1 MKWLA
6 AGLAFVFAE
15 ICTAILLGFVFSGL
29 SLPLVGPALAAG
41 AIAGLAAWRSTTD
54 VAMPRAG
61 RWDGIALTA
70 FGLVSLRAFLW
81 LIYGRGNEICVLS
94 PNNLGDMSL
103 HLNFIRYFA
112 NGAPFWPESPILSG
126 VPLSYPLGADLFN
139 SLIEIC
145 GGDTMRGLV
154 WTGLGGAALT
164 GYALWRWG
172 GAFGVAAFLC
182 NGGLLGF
189 VALRTL
195 QIEDFQR
202 DVPWKNFFLAM
213 FVTQRGLLFALPAG
227 LLLLCAWREEFFRS
241 GKRLLPVWLQ
251 ILLYAALP
259 LFNFHAFLFLSLI
272 LAAIFVSRQAARR
285 GLLRLVAWA
294 FVPATVC
301 VVLVTGFFSASSGLR
316 WMPGWILDGKG
327 WMALLW
333 NFGLTLPV
341 VLALTVVLARSK
353 DAEARCFVG
362 SALIIFL
369 MCCAVIFTPWEWD
382 NMKLMMWSW
391 LVIAPYLW
399 TNLMA
404 GLQLPA
410 RAALCFV
417 LFFSGA
423 VSLAG
428 GLDTRHGYGIARR
441 SELDAW
447 RHAVADIP
455 PEGRFAIVP
464 DYNHPL
470 ILLGRKVVCGYEGHL
485 WSHGLKFQDQLALLQ
500 SSLDGTADWRTSAP
514 VLDADWLALRQR
526 DYSPAKPPG
535 DLPPAGLGAL
545 YDLRQLKPGSDS
557 QAPLPVP
564 PRPVDSSWW

>member
-1 MKWLA
+1 
-6 AGLAFVFAE
+6 
-15 ICTAILLGFVFSGL
+15 
-29 SLPLVGPALAAG
+29 
-41 AIAGLAAWRSTTD
+41 
-54 VAMPRAG
+54 
-61 RWDGIALTA
+61 
-70 FGLVSLRAFLW
+70 
-81 LIYGRGNEICVLS
+81 
-94 PNNLGDMSL
+94 LGDMSL

-112 NGAPFWPESPILSG
+112 SGAPFWPESPILSG

-139 SLIEIC
+139 SLFEIC
-145 GGDTMRGLV
+145 GGDTIRGLV

-189 VALRTL
+189 AALRTL

-202 DVPWKNFFLAM
+202 DVTWKNFFLSM

-241 GKRLLPVWLQ
+241 GKRIVPAWLQ

-272 LAAIFVSRQAARR
+272 LTAIFLARRAARR
-285 GLLRLVAWA
+285 RLLQLLAGA

-301 VVLVTGFFSASSGLR
+301 VILVTGFFSASSGLR
-316 WMPGWILDGKG
+316 LAPGWIVEGKG

-341 VLALTVVLARSK
+341 VLALAIVVARNK
-353 DAEARCFVG
+353 DAEARCLVG
-362 SALIIFL
+362 SALLIFL
-369 MCCAVIFTPWEWD
+369 ICCVVVFTPWEWD

-391 LVIAPYLW
+391 LVVAPYLW
-399 TNLMA
+399 TNLIS

-410 RAALCFV
+410 RAAICFV

-428 GLDTRHGYGIARR
+428 GLDARHGYGIARR
-441 SELDAW
+441 SEVDAW

-455 PEGRFAIVP
+455 PAARFACVP

-485 WSHGLKFQDQLALLQ
+485 WSHGLAFQDKLALLKG
-500 SSLDGTADWRTSAP
+500 SLDGQTDWRVSAGA
-514 VLDADWLALRQR
+514 LDADWLALRQM
-526 DYSPAKPPG
+526 DYSTAKPPA
-535 DLPPAGLGAL
+535 DPPLTGIGAL
-545 YDLRQLKPGSDS
+545 YDLRPFKPDS
-557 QAPLPVP
+557 SNPALRQVP
-564 PRPVDSSWW
+564 PRSVDSSWW